1 MSETPTD
8 DLTPTE
14 EPGPRQRL
22 LNLYRE
28 RSPLLI
34 LIGIALLGLAM
45 LCVFAFLLLRDDT
58 VEEPTPTPPPIVRP
72 DVDTESVVIEAV
84 GATDSVTTTVE
95 SPIFLNIAGIEYT
108 IQAEVLPQSGPWDP
122 RVPNETVA
130 LWVYGSVINYV
141 FGLDDTSDNQAL
153 LEGLNAGEEVSITTR
168 SGITTR
174 FVVTSRNNVDSENR
188 TVFAQQQPSI
198 TLVLIEEDLEEQR
211 LVVQGTF
218 TSSDTP
224 ADQQVGSIVE
234 MGQTAQIEGLQI
246 TVNGVRFQI
255 DQSGI
260 PSGFAFYQIDYQVQN
275 VGTTTFNTDLL
286 NMVLVDD
293 FGNLYALNPAAS
305 QAGNNPVLGGVI
317 NQGQTIIASAGYQIP
332 AGITSTTLRWQ
343 VTNVET
349 GGQIQVNIPF
359 EQGGA
364 SGEQATVQIQEVSV
378 SPEGSNLIVV
388 GQVTNL
394 GQQPLLIEVSD
405 ISLSS
410 DGTVYLMLSTNPAFP
425 WVLAAGQTLLFQVT
439 FQRPFS
445 DTATFKVLN
454 HSFQLTGLR

>member
-1 MSETPTD
+1 VSETPTD
-8 DLTPTE
+8 DLTPIE
-14 EPGPRQRL
+14 DPGPRQRFR
-22 LNLYRE
+22 NLYRE

-34 LIGIALLGLAM
+34 VIGIALLGLAM

-58 VEEPTPTPPPIVRP
+58 AEEPTPTPPAIVRP
-72 DVDTESVVIEAV
+72 DVDTEAVVIEAV
-84 GATDSVTTTVE
+84 GATDSTTTTVE
-95 SPIFLNIAGIEYT
+95 SPIFLNVAGLEFT
-108 IQAEVLPQSGPWDP
+108 IQAELLPQSGPWDP

-141 FGLDDTSDNQAL
+141 FGLDDTSDNQSL

-211 LVVQGTF
+211 LVVQGTL
-218 TSSDTP
+218 
-224 ADQQVGSIVE
+224 
-234 MGQTAQIEGLQI
+234 GQTAQIESVQL
-246 TVNGVRFQI
+246 TVNGVRFQV

-260 PSGFAFYQIDYQVQN
+260 PSGFAFYQIDFQVQN
-275 VGTTTFNTDLL
+275 VGTTPFNTDLL

-293 FGNLYALNPAAS
+293 FGNLYALNPTAS
-305 QAGNNPVLGGVI
+305 QAGNNPVLGGAI
-317 NQGQTIIASAGYQIP
+317 NPGQTIIASAGYQIP
-332 AGITSTTLRWQ
+332 AGITSATLRWQ

-349 GGQIQVNIPF
+349 GGQIQVHIPF

-364 SGEQATVQIQEVSV
+364 SGEQATVQIQEVSI
-378 SPEGSNLIVV
+378 SPEGSNLIIV

-394 GQQPLLIEVSD
+394 GQQPLLVEVSD

-425 WVLAAGQTLLFQVT
+425 WVLGAGQTLLFQVT

-445 DTATFKVLN
+445 DTAIFRVLN